1 MLIAL
6 TFFLVIIAVWM
17 VFAKKS
23 KESGILLGL
32 CVSLMLEVCGVMIF
46 IAKKGGVS
54 SELIP
59 LFYFSKEV
67 KNKIQYF
74 MITLNQM
81 GYLVVTGRTLV
92 PVFLIRLSLSYS
104 MIGWIRKSR
113 WLRWI
118 YLICPVITLILY
130 IPQIYRMITLSNP
143 DSSII
148 LNGFAMVWMTLYVLT
163 ALALMLYEYFAIS
176 IKFAKRQ
183 LGHIVVCMLSI
194 TGIYIM
200 FYSQDPGQIY
210 HFYNYSFR
218 WASDATYMRVNA
230 PFQSYLL
237 IIAGCLICCILG
249 FGSLYRFTRIH
260 YEKDQEDIV
269 MERKFDTAKVGA
281 STFVHSMKNQLLA
294 SKVIYKRIGQAY
306 EQPEVDMKKI
316 KEYVDA
322 LEDFN
327 DAMLTRMEELYRCV
341 KANAIYM
348 VPTSMTEIL
357 DDTMERFR
365 KKYPAAEVAVEL
377 DGDIWVLSDKMHLC
391 EALYNLLINAQEAV
405 DGSDRGCDGIVAVN
419 CYNERQYT
427 VIEVRDNGTGIG
439 KSQFKKIFD
448 PFYSSKNSNSNWGMG
463 LYYVREIVKSH
474 LGSLQVESKAGE
486 GSTFFILL
494 PKYENK

>member
-1 MLIAL
+1 MLIVL
-6 TFFLVIIAVWM
+6 TFILVIIAVWM
-17 VFAKKS
+17 VFAKRS

-32 CVSLMLEVCGVMIF
+32 CFSLMLEVCGVMIF
-46 IAKKGGVS
+46 LAKKGGVS
-54 SELIP
+54 AELVP
-59 LFYFSKEV
+59 LFYFSKEI
-67 KNKIQYF
+67 KNRIQYL

-81 GYLVVTGRTLV
+81 GYLVVAGRTLV
-92 PVFLIRLSLSYS
+92 PVFLIQLSMSYS
-104 MIGWIRKSR
+104 MVSQVRKNR
-113 WLRWI
+113 WLSRAT
-118 YLICPVITLILY
+118 LLCPAITLVLY
-130 IPQIYRMITLSNP
+130 IPDIYRMITLSNP
-143 DSSII
+143 DSSVI
-148 LNGFAMVWMTLYVLT
+148 LNGFTMIWMTGYILA
-163 ALALMLYEYFAIS
+163 ALVLMLYEYFAIS

-183 LGHIVVCMLSI
+183 LGHIVVCMISI
-194 TGIYIM
+194 TGIYAM

-210 HFYNYSFR
+210 HFYSYSFH
-218 WASDATYMRVNA
+218 WSSDATYMQVNA
-230 PFQSYLL
+230 PLQSYLL

-306 EQPEVDMKKI
+306 EQPEVDVKKV

-327 DAMLTRMEELYRCV
+327 EAMLTRMEELYRCV

-348 VPTSMTEIL
+348 VPTSMNEIL
-357 DDTMERFR
+357 VDTLERFR
-365 KKYPAAEVAVEL
+365 KKYPLAEVAVEL
-377 DGDIWVLSDKMHLC
+377 EGDIWVLSDKVHLC

-405 DGSDRGCDGIVAVN
+405 DGSDRGNDGKIAVV

-486 GSTFFILL
+486 GSTFYILL